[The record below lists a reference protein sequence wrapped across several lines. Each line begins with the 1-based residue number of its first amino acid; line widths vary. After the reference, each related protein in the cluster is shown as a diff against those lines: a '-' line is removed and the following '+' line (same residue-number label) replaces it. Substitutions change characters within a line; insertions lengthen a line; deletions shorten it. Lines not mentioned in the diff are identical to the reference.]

1 MIANPVVEPWL
12 LVLLGV
18 LLGAFAIWRMI
29 AVRGDGRAWLIWLS
43 RLAMLVLL
51 IVIAS
56 RPTIVG
62 DGQGP
67 SASGGL
73 EVYIV
78 VDTTSS
84 MAADDFGD
92 DPNTSEALTRLD
104 GVKADIGRI
113 VEELAGAEFAL
124 ITFDAV
130 AVQRVPLTSD
140 DSAMTS
146 AASVMRQ
153 EITSYSRGSSIDEP
167 IDLVEGLLVAAA
179 EEEPDQRRVL
189 FYFGDGE
196 QTSGVSPQSFERLAP
211 YLEGG
216 TVLGYGTEQGGRM
229 LEFNGVETAEWGVP
243 EPDEPEEP
251 VEPVE
256 PEFLEYIQDYSVS
269 PTVDAV
275 SRIDEAALQIIA
287 DQLGVQYL
295 HREPGQSIDA
305 ATNGIEVGEL
315 TTEEGEPDTA
325 TELYWMFAIPFGLL
339 ALLQIVWMSA
349 PLAEIL
355 STRRRP

>member
-1 MIANPVVEPWL
+1 MIANPVLEPWI
-12 LVLLGV
+12 LVLAGV
-18 LLGAFAIWRMI
+18 VLGAFAIWRMI
-29 AVRGDGRAWLIWLS
+29 AVRRDGRARLIWLS
-43 RLAMLVLL
+43 RLAMLALL
-51 IVIAS
+51 IVIAV

-62 DGQGP
+62 EGQGP

-73 EVYIV
+73 EVYFV

-92 DPNTSEALTRLD
+92 GGTGGQAQTRLD
-104 GVKADIGRI
+104 GVKADIDGI
-113 VEELAGAEFAL
+113 VEQLAGAEFAL

-130 AVQRVPLTSD
+130 AVQRVPLTAD

-179 EEEPDQRRVL
+179 QEEPDQRRVL

-196 QTSGVSPQSFERLAP
+196 QTSGIDPQSFEPLAQ
-211 YLEGG
+211 YLDGG
-216 TVLGYGTEQGGRM
+216 AVLGYGTDQGGRM
-229 LEFNGVETAEWGVP
+229 LEFNGVENAEWG
-243 EPDEPEEP
+243 EPEPEEP
-251 VEPVE
+251 IE
-256 PEFLEYIQDYSVS
+256 PEVPEFPEYIQDYSVS

-275 SRIDEAALQIIA
+275 SRIDEAALQIVA
-287 DQLGVQYL
+287 EQLGVQYM
-295 HREPGQSIDA
+295 HREPGQPIDA
-305 ATNGIEVGEL
+305 ATSGIEVGEL
-315 TTEEGEPDTA
+315 KTEEGEPDTA
-325 TELYWMFAIPFGLL
+325 IELYWMFAIPFGLL
-339 ALLQIVWMSA
+339 ALLQILWMS
-349 PLAEIL
+349 PPVAELL